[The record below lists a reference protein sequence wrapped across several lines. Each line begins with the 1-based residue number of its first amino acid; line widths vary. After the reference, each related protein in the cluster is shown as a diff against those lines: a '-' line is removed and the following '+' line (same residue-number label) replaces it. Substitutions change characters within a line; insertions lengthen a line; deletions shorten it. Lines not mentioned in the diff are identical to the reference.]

1 MLAPFFHK
9 LLVDCVV
16 WGLLFFRGTDL
27 RGNWFRYKV
36 SLCDGRRG
44 TFSFFRKICKLAPI
58 LISGQFDKN
67 FTFMLLALHDG
78 TTAQLQICSSERNVP
93 LLPVDWKTISKRMM
107 PANPVCGTNIKAP
120 ELAVKG
126 TPQKELR
133 IP

>member
-1 MLAPFFHK
+1 MGVCADVLNISFFNATNLCECFK
-9 LLVDCVV
+9 
-16 WGLLFFRGTDL
+16 
-27 RGNWFRYKV
+27 YKF
-36 SLCDGRRG
+36 SQCDGRRG
-44 TFSFFRKICKLAPI
+44 TFSFYRKIYKSAPM
-58 LISGQFDKN
+58 LISGWFGKG
-67 FTFMLLALHDG
+67 FTFMLLALYDG

-93 LLPVDWKTISKRMM
+93 LLPVDWKTIRKRMM

>member
-1 MLAPFFHK
+1 METSFDK
-9 LLVDCVV
+9 LLVNCVV